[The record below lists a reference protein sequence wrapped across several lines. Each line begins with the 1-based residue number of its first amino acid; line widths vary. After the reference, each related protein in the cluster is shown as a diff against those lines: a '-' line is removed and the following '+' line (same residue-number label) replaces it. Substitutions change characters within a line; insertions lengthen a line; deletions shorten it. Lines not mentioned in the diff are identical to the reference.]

1 MGDAT
6 RSSVR
11 RLPTPSDERRAAPTR
26 ETTPTPAHALLDTWC
41 QHDWTNGIQVDQMM
55 DLESLSVRTMNSTY
69 EITILSARSG
79 EVMVRG
85 GHFFPEFTNARV
97 AGSSLGGSFLKLR
110 GIYVGFNLEIYAN
123 GTRIVT
129 SPVKSIGHYTTPG
142 RPM

>member
-1 MGDAT
+1 MDDAT
-6 RSSVR
+6 RSSLR
-11 RLPTPSDERRAAPTR
+11 RVPAPSGESRSTPTHESAL
-26 ETTPTPAHALLDTWC
+26 TPAHALLDTWC
-41 QHDWTNGIQVDQMM
+41 KHDWTNGVQVDQMM

-85 GHFFPEFTNARV
+85 GRFFPEFTNGRV

-129 SPVKSIGHYTTPG
+129 SPVKAICHYTTPG